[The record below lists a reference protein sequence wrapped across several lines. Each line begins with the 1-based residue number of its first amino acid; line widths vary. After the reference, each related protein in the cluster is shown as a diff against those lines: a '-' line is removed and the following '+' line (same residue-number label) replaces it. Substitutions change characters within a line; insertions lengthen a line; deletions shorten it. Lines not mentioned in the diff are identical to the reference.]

1 MLHREILNLCL
12 GTLVFSALVSASVS
26 AAGEWIPYNG
36 TFPGMVGSLCSEA
49 HPATY
54 IAVRSRDEWVAY
66 WEPVKA
72 ADLADPNDNDGTDSS
87 TTRSGFLKVYR
98 SCCKL
103 RV

>member
-12 GTLVFSALVSASVS
+12 AALVLSALVSPSVS

-66 WEPVKA
+66 WEP
-72 ADLADPNDNDGTDSS
+72 
-87 TTRSGFLKVYR
+87 
-98 SCCKL
+98 L
-103 RV
+103 RPRI